1 VSGISLSRAVG
12 SIAYAL
18 ARTSRWAASRNEVAA
33 RDNLDQYILNSRSQA
48 RRLSIAIGRGP
59 PRPQW
64 SPDHELR
71 KGASAGGEVLGRRK
85 EFANFASL
93 PTSDAIHRG
102 STRRVPSATGQ

>member
-1 VSGISLSRAVG
+1 MSGISLSRAVG

-71 KGASAGGEVLGRRK
+71 KGVGRR
-85 EFANFASL
+85 ELGGTRNL
-93 PTSDAIHRG
+93 PTSTRDQG
-102 STRRVPSATGQ
+102 STRRVPSAIGQ